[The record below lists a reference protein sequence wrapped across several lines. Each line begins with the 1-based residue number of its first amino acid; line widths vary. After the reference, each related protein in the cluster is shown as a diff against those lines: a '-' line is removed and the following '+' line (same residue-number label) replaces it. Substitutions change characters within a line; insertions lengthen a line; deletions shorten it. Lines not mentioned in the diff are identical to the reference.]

1 MRGSRELSLEWIN
14 PVAHS
19 VVMWQVKFSEQGGVG
34 LGAGSQ
40 DVDADGAPGRG
51 QVSQG
56 CIDANSI
63 VFSLA

>member
-1 MRGSRELSLEWIN
+1 MRGSRELSLVWII

-19 VVMWQVKFSEQGGVG
+19 VVMWRVKFSKQDGVG
-34 LGAGSQ
+34 IGAGSQ
-40 DVDADGAPGRG
+40 GVDPDGAPGRG

-56 CIDANSI
+56 CINANSI